1 MATTIIP
8 HSPLCERT
16 CEYLHESFADRE
28 GYVREHWTEI
38 LEGFCRE
45 NIEKFHNYVFRKQL

>member
-1 MATTIIP
+1 MATTTTT
-8 HSPLCERT
+8 SLQLCEQT
-16 CEYLHESFADRE
+16 LEYLHESFADRE